1 MMLGRCSIIVA
12 LLTLGASASK
22 GAIMEV
28 GGVTECP
35 AEGGMY
41 NCREMSVDFDALLA
55 AEEVTIE
62 GSGALVGLV
71 FGRDITISRD
81 QVYEDHMYTYTVS
94 TVSENMVPKTLL
106 PKFLSFSN
114 LQLRLAPFQLAPGAT
129 GGAGITEL

>member
-1 MMLGRCSIIVA
+1 MILA
-12 LLTLGASASK
+12 LLPLAFSPSK

-41 NCREMSVDFDALLA
+41 NCRQMSVDFDALLA

-81 QVYEDHMYTYTVS
+81 QVYEGHMYTYTVS
-94 TVSENMVPKTLL
+94 ELVL
-106 PKFLSFSN
+106 PKSICHY
-114 LQLRLAPFQLAPGAT
+114 LAPPAFYNLAQHEVRKSQNSGT
-129 GGAGITEL
+129 EILKEQCLLLGSEGI

>member
-1 MMLGRCSIIVA
+1 MEMMRGRCSIILA
-12 LLTLGASASK
+12 LLLLAVSPSK

-41 NCREMSVDFDALLA
+41 NCRQMSVDFDALLA

-81 QVYEDHMYTYTVS
+81 QVYEGHMYTYTVS
-94 TVSENMVPKTLL
+94 ELASQKVSVIISHLLRSITWRNTRCENHKTLE
-106 PKFLSFSN
+106 PRF
-114 LQLRLAPFQLAPGAT
+114 
-129 GGAGITEL
+129 